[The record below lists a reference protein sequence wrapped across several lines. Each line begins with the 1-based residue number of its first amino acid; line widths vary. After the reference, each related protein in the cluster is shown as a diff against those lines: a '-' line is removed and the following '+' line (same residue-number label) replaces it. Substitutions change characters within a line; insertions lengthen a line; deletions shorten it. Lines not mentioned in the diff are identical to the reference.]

1 MVRYYDWTL
10 SHYQRIERG
19 TQDPRLT
26 TLQKLAAC
34 FGLSLSQL
42 LRGV

>member
-19 TQDPRLT
+19 VLDVRLST
-26 TLQKLAAC
+26 MQKLAEC
-34 FGLSLSQL
+34 FGITLSQL